1 MAGKTITNQ
10 GRAWDQYARDAY
22 GEERLMDAVIR
33 ANADEA
39 DTLLFSGGLE
49 LAVPEGDAKM
59 KAVSTPPPWER
70 EGL

>member
-33 ANADEA
+33 ANAEEA

-49 LAVPEGDAKM
+49 IAVPEGQAKG
-59 KAVSTPPPWER
+59 AVSTLPPWEQ